1 MIYGLDFINLYT
13 DCPGVRYNQGWV
25 CRRRVSKSSL
35 CKLVSDPQYNNILYG
50 TTLSHTYCGTYS
62 VGQPKHS
69 RVMAG
74 GLEGEFFFGSKAEV
88 CTSDPSQL
96 VFMWPDIALRLLNFI
111 QEHRGLLNIRYPI
124 EHGIV
129 THWDDMERIWNVS
142 YQSHSNPTSSV
153 HLSHNVM

>member
-1 MIYGLDFINLYT
+1 MH
-13 DCPGVRYNQGWV
+13 CV
-25 CRRRVSKSSL
+25 
-35 CKLVSDPQYNNILYG
+35 
-50 TTLSHTYCGTYS
+50 HS

-88 CTSDPSQL
+88 CTVVHAVLS
-96 VFMWPDIALRLLNFI
+96 VGGHVTRHCHIYFI

-142 YQSHSNPTSSV
+142 YQISHSHSNPTSSV